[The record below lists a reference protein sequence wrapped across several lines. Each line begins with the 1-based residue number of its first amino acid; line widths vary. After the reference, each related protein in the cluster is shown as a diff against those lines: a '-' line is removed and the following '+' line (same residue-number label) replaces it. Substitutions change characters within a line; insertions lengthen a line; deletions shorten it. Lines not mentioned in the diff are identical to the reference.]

1 MIVSRQLSSTQLG
14 ATRLKSCFL
23 FFLFFIRITSF
34 WNIVGGM
41 GPSLCIS
48 SLVTIRQILPPEI
61 LILTKV
67 ENGLRDL
74 QNSLKMPNK
83 NQKSLETT
91 KFLELMIRT
100 A

>member
-1 MIVSRQLSSTQLG
+1 MELRDCDAILALII
-14 ATRLKSCFL
+14 L
-23 FFLFFIRITSF
+23 FSIQITSF

-61 LILTKV
+61 LILKKP

-74 QNSLKMPNK
+74 QNSFKMPNK

-91 KFLELMIRT
+91 QFLGIMM
-100 A
+100 